1 LREEERDVQ
10 IGGLDGTVGRM
21 GLSHVGGID
30 GCGLIRF
37 GICPVCL
44 VPETNGHRGLKLGL
58 KTFQLRFKNFQFKFE
73 NFQLGFKNFQLGFKN
88 FQLRLEKLSTWIRK
102 LSTQN

>member
-1 LREEERDVQ
+1 MGGRRKEEGESVTASCGRRRGYLREEERDVQ

-58 KTFQLRFKNFQFKFE
+58 KTFQLRFKNFQLGLKKF
-73 NFQLGFKNFQLGFKN
+73 N
-88 FQLRLEKLSTWIRK
+88 
-102 LSTQN
+102 